1 MGSMNHQKMVD
12 VCIVGS
18 GAGGGVMAAELSAA
32 GMEVVVLE
40 RGEERTAADFMAQD
54 ELTNVIRQDFFAA
67 DYRESQRGNT
77 SEQAVPGK
85 YSLLAQTLGGS
96 TVHWGAWSWRFRP
109 DEMQVLSHEGAI
121 AGANLADWPIDYE
134 ELAPYYSK
142 AEQILG
148 VSGLAG
154 SNPFEGKRDRG
165 YPNPAHVYRPASRLI
180 QAGAKTLG
188 LHPFPIPMAINSRV
202 YGNRA
207 KCMNGGQCSGF
218 GFPVQAKAS
227 PLVIHIPAALATGR
241 CRVVTG
247 ARALKITLDER
258 GRARG
263 VHYRGRG
270 GEEGEIRARQVIVA
284 GGSIASAQLLQM
296 SRSARFPKGLA
307 NNNDQVGRN
316 LMCHVFSI
324 VNFEM
329 EGDSNSILGP
339 PGNIA
344 VDDYHPS
351 DSRRGF
357 HRGGVIGEAIDP
369 LPIGSALKA
378 GSYLGGKRAW
388 GKPLSDY
395 LSRFPRM
402 GGLISIGEDL
412 PVADNRVDLDP
423 DHRDAAGI
431 PLPRITHTRHD
442 NDLRLAR
449 YLESRMSEIA
459 QAGGA
464 LKTWATDFTGVK
476 TGSGH
481 IMGTC
486 RMGDDPETSVLNR
499 WCRTH
504 EVDNLWV
511 IDGSFF
517 PTSGGYN
524 PTLTIFANA
533 YRVAAHFIEQ
543 AKRLDLR

>member
-1 MGSMNHQKMVD
+1 
-12 VCIVGS
+12 
-18 GAGGGVMAAELSAA
+18 MAAELSAA
-32 GMEVVVLE
+32 GMETVVLE
-40 RGEERTAADFMAQD
+40 RGPERTSGEFMAQN
-54 ELTNVIRQDFFAA
+54 ELTNLIRRDFFTP
-67 DYRESQRGNT
+67 DYCESQRAGAN
-77 SEQAVPGK
+77 EQAVPGK

-96 TVHWGAWSWRFRP
+96 TVHWGAWSWRYRP
-109 DEMQVLSHEGAI
+109 DEMRLLSHEGPI
-121 AGANLADWPIDYE
+121 AGANLADWPISYA

-142 AEQILG
+142 AEQVLG
-148 VSGLAG
+148 VAGRAG
-154 SNPFEGKRDRG
+154 SNPFEAKRDND
-165 YPNPAHVYRPASRLI
+165 YPNPPHVYRPASRLI
-180 QAGAKTLG
+180 EAGARALG
-188 LHPFPIPMAINSRV
+188 LQPFPLPMAINSRV
-202 YGNRA
+202 YGDRA
-207 KCMNGGQCSGF
+207 KCMNGGQCAGF
-218 GFPVQAKAS
+218 GCPVQAKAS
-227 PLVIHIPAALATGR
+227 PLVIHLPAAVTTGR
-241 CRVVTG
+241 CRVITG
-247 ARALKITLDER
+247 ARALEVTLNKQ

-263 VHYRGRG
+263 VRYLTRDGV
-270 GEEGEIRARQVIVA
+270 ETEIHARQVIVA

-296 SRSARFPKGLA
+296 SRSTSFPKGLA

-316 LMCHVFSI
+316 LMCHVFSL

-329 EGDSNSILGP
+329 EGNSNSAIGP

-351 DSRRGF
+351 DPNRGF
-357 HRGGVIGEAIDP
+357 HRGAVIGEAMEST
-369 LPIGSALKA
+369 PIVSALKA
-378 GSYLGGKRAW
+378 GNYLGSKQRAW

-395 LSRFPRM
+395 LSRFPRI
-402 GGLISIGEDL
+402 GGLMAIGEDL

-423 DHRDAAGI
+423 THRDAADI
-431 PLPRITHTRHD
+431 PLPRITHTWHD

-449 YLESRMSEIA
+449 YFENRMIEIA

-464 LKTWATDFTGVK
+464 VKTWTTDCTQIK

-486 RMGDDPETSVLNR
+486 RMGNDPETSVLDR

-511 IDGSFF
+511 VDGSFF